1 MMKGTVR
8 GVGYLLVGILT
19 ILGGMIM
26 IGMMLSA
33 TQVTLNFV
41 LQGLLILISVL
52 EMIIGLMVINF
63 GINRLRLRISVL

>member
-33 TQVTLNFV
+33 THVTLNFV
-41 LQGLLILISVL
+41 LQGLLIAISVL
-52 EMIIGLMVINF
+52 EMNIGLMAINF
-63 GINRLRLRISVL
+63 GINRLRLRISLL

>member
-33 TQVTLNFV
+33 THVTLNFV
-41 LQGLLILISVL
+41 LQGLLIAISVL
-52 EMIIGLMVINF
+52 EMNIGLMAINF
-63 GINRLRLRISVL
+63 GINRLSLRISVL

>member
-33 TQVTLNFV
+33 THVTLNFV
-41 LQGLLILISVL
+41 LQGLLIAISVL
-52 EMIIGLMVINF
+52 EMNIGLMAINF